1 MIPLFESTNIWH
13 ISNWRNLFKVP
24 IRPIDTNC
32 NLILW
37 IDFGAYRSLI
47 EWKEIMRVYVLSSF
61 TETGSRWFCE
71 KPAWHH
77 S

>member
-47 EWKEIMRVYVLSSF
+47 ELCGYM
-61 TETGSRWFCE
+61 FCLPLP
-71 KPAWHH
+71 KLAAGDFAKNLHDTIH
-77 S
+77 K